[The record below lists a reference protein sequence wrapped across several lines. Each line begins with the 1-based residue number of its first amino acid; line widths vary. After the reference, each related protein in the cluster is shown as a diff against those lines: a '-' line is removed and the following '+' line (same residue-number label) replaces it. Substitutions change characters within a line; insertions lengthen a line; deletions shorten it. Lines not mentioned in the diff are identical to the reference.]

1 MELVELKPF
10 SLGTVSRAFNNA
22 RNAVAIVTIPFV
34 VVACSNSKPVPNT
47 AELAPIGSTSNS
59 VEQNVIVPEKKP
71 SGGLLA
77 EIARTNETVNTGSNG
92 QNFVEPH
99 RQTASV
105 NIISNQT
112 KFSSKAYGVAGSP
125 RVTTSTNVRKGG
137 GRYQI
142 GKPYTI
148 RGIRYVPREDPNY
161 RAVGLASWY
170 GPNFH
175 GRLTANGEVYDQF
188 ALSAAHPTMPLPSY
202 AKVTNLETGSSVTVR
217 VSDRGPFSKRRII
230 DLSSRAA
237 QLLGYTKKGIA
248 KVKVEYVGRARMD
261 GLDEQQLMATYYPG
275 TVDQNTIPAS
285 ARPVVVASGTPKAP
299 EINKAKPELIAAI
312 AQPTA
317 SRRTLDAF
325 DSTRFG
331 FVTGGDA
338 AAPRPNS
345 LVNGYVA
352 SADQN
357 QAFAMINQV
366 IGTPLE
372 APIEGMNTLV
382 RVRVGPITSKYELFR
397 ISEKLSEYGPVNIV
411 ENSSTSE
418 FVAEATVDRD
428 QIEKL
433 KAEIN

>member
-1 MELVELKPF
+1 M
-10 SLGTVSRAFNNA
+10 
-22 RNAVAIVTIPFV
+22 
-34 VVACSNSKPVPNT
+34 
-47 AELAPIGSTSNS
+47 
-59 VEQNVIVPEKKP
+59 
-71 SGGLLA
+71 
-77 EIARTNETVNTGSNG
+77 
-92 QNFVEPH
+92 
-99 RQTASV
+99 
-105 NIISNQT
+105 
-112 KFSSKAYGVAGSP
+112 
-125 RVTTSTNVRKGG
+125 
-137 GRYQI
+137 
-142 GKPYTI
+142 
-148 RGIRYVPREDPNY
+148 
-161 RAVGLASWY
+161 
-170 GPNFH
+170 
-175 GRLTANGEVYDQF
+175 
-188 ALSAAHPTMPLPSY
+188 
-202 AKVTNLETGSSVTVR
+202 
-217 VSDRGPFSKRRII
+217 
-230 DLSSRAA
+230 
-237 QLLGYTKKGIA
+237 
-248 KVKVEYVGRARMD
+248 KVEYVGRARMD

-275 TVDQNTIPAS
+275 NVDQNTIPAS

-299 EINKAKPELIAAI
+299 EIIKAKPELIAAI
-312 AQPTA
+312 VQPTA

-331 FVTGGDA
+331 FVTSGDA

-382 RVRVGPITSKYELFR
+382 RVRVGPITSKFDLFR

-411 ENSSTSE
+411 ENSSTGE